1 MNLMALVGEFC
12 HFSTF
17 YGDKIEPLRG
27 GKLRTTMN
35 FDPFQTSL
43 TNSLQKSKVHIRVQ
57 QRNGKKCITS
67 IEGLDEDLD
76 QKRICKYMRKVF
88 NCNGNVISDEL
99 RGDVIQL
106 QGDQRD
112 NVRTF
117 LLEQT
122 VIEAH
127 EKDRI
132 VVHGF

>member
-1 MNLMALVGEFC
+1 MC
-12 HFSTF
+12 
-17 YGDKIEPLRG
+17 
-27 GKLRTTMN
+27 
-35 FDPFQTSL
+35 
-43 TNSLQKSKVHIRVQ
+43 NSATE
-57 QRNGKKCITS
+57 KKCITS

-76 QKRICKYMRKVF
+76 KKRICKAMRKLF
-88 NCNGNVISDEL
+88 NCNGNVIDDED
-99 RGDVIQL
+99 RGEVIQL

-122 VIEAH
+122 VLESH

>member
-1 MNLMALVGEFC
+1 
-12 HFSTF
+12 
-17 YGDKIEPLRG
+17 
-27 GKLRTTMN
+27 MN
-35 FDPFQTSL
+35 FDPFQTTL
-43 TNSLQKSKVHIRVQ
+43 EHSLQKSKVHIRVQ

-67 IEGLDEDLD
+67 IEGLDGDLD
-76 QKRICKYMRKVF
+76 QKRICKHMRKLF

-99 RGDVIQL
+99 RGDIIQL

-112 NVRTF
+112 NVRAF

>member
-1 MNLMALVGEFC
+1 
-12 HFSTF
+12 
-17 YGDKIEPLRG
+17 
-27 GKLRTTMN
+27 MN
-35 FDPFQTSL
+35 FDPFNKSL
-43 TNSLQKSKVHIRVQ
+43 ERNFHKSKVHIRVQ
-57 QRNGKKCITS
+57 QRNGRKCITS

-76 QKRICKYMRKVF
+76 QKRICKAMRKLF
-88 NCNGNVISDEL
+88 NCNGNVIDDED
-99 RGDVIQL
+99 RGEVIQL

-112 NVRTF
+112 NVRAF